1 MHLLICMNI
10 TNLFNSCK
18 LDLIKNI
25 FQSSG
30 KKLSALT
37 TQRRPSLEKPRAGSL
52 KSDTN
57 LEAAPHELRELLSE
71 SHLWDF
77 DIFKLERLTEKR

>member
-1 MHLLICMNI
+1 MLYHLKIVKIL
-10 TNLFNSCK
+10 TQ
-18 LDLIKNI
+18 NI

-77 DIFKLERLTEKR
+77 DIFKLEHLTEKR